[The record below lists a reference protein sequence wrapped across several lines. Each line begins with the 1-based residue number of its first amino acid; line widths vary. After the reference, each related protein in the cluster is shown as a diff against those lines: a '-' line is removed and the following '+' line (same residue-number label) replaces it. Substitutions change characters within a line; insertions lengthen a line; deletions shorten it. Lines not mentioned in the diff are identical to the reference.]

1 MYIRKELSSKV
12 LHHCTVYALHRNSKG
27 FCHSSLGSMWCVN
40 AHLRN
45 HKQAG
50 QYDISL
56 WCNYYTHMRV
66 TSLWGLR
73 RSMTNDYANAYQTK
87 ALYSLTV
94 THMMM
99 RKCVPHTTYHTFLLL
114 PMIYANVYQT
124 KALLSLFSYSHTHD
138 DIRNCVPHTK
148 YHTYSVSRLWSLSYA
163 IRIYAYIKYFHIYM
177 LIRICVRGG

>member
-1 MYIRKELSSKV
+1 
-12 LHHCTVYALHRNSKG
+12 
-27 FCHSSLGSMWCVN
+27 
-40 AHLRN
+40 
-45 HKQAG
+45 
-50 QYDISL
+50 
-56 WCNYYTHMRV
+56 
-66 TSLWGLR
+66 
-73 RSMTNDYANAYQTK
+73 MTNDYANAYQTK

-148 YHTYSVSRLWSLSYA
+148 YHTYSVSRL
-163 IRIYAYIKYFHIYM
+163 
-177 LIRICVRGG
+177 